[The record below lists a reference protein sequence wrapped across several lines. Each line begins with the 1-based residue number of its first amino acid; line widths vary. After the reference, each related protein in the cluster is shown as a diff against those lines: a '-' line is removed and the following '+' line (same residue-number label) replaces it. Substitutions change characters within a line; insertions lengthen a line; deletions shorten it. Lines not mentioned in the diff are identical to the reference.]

1 MSQVETVLNMLK
13 PIIPSMSAEE
23 KSQLLEELKKL
34 LKGSSSDA
42 HANAAS
48 QNQSNTVSNV
58 SFDGG
63 GNNAMNFSPVQNSG
77 GNVDVSPNF
86 QQTTSSGETQ
96 ELVQALQQLKRSIN
110 ETPDLNPLLKD
121 AAQQQAEKLEQE
133 VQKSQPD
140 TSFIEQTVKTLQEG
154 LQGVQKLAKPTQE
167 VAKLVGSL
175 CGIAL

>member
-13 PIIPSMSAEE
+13 PIVPSMSAEE

-34 LKGSSSDA
+34 LEDSSSSSD
-42 HANAAS
+42 NAG
-48 QNQSNTVSNV
+48 QNQSNTVSGV

-96 ELVQALQQLKRSIN
+96 ELVQALQQLKRNIN

-140 TSFIEQTVKTLQEG
+140 TSFIEKTVKTLQEG
-154 LQGVQKLAKPTQE
+154 LQGVQTLAKPTQE

-175 CGIAL
+175 CGLAL

>member
-1 MSQVETVLNMLK
+1 
-13 PIIPSMSAEE
+13 
-23 KSQLLEELKKL
+23 
-34 LKGSSSDA
+34 
-42 HANAAS
+42 
-48 QNQSNTVSNV
+48 
-58 SFDGG
+58 
-63 GNNAMNFSPVQNSG
+63 
-77 GNVDVSPNF
+77 VDVSPNF

-96 ELVQALQQLKRSIN
+96 ELVQALQQLKRNIN

-140 TSFIEQTVKTLQEG
+140 TSLIEKTVKTLQEG
-154 LQGVQKLAKPTQE
+154 LQGVQTLAKPTQE